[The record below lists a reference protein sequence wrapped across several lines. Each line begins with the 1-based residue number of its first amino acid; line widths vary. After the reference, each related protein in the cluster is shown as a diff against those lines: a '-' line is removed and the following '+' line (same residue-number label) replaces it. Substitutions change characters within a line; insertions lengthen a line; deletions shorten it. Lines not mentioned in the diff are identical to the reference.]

1 MAKRN
6 RITLKKFFVRGKM
19 PTEEH
24 FSDLIDSM
32 LNIVDEG
39 FEKTPK
45 NGLSLAPLDEEG
57 HVASIFQKIEDEE
70 SKWSITLEKG
80 TGKLVIRQFDGTPL
94 LVLSE
99 DGKVGIGT
107 EEPRFQLQTSETAG
121 FYGRAG
127 TFTAGE
133 VPADS
138 YWHNVTDPLDGC
150 YAFEVMAGCGKQQ
163 YGKYAL
169 LVATAVQCFGA
180 HPRIRKTQSFYGSR
194 FNKIM
199 IRWRKVNGKSI
210 LQMKTR
216 YNYGPGILISYNI
229 SSLWDN
235 HGMFRNQI
243 LNPADGQ

>member
-6 RITLKKFFVRGKM
+6 RITLKNFFVRGKM

-24 FSDLIDSM
+24 FADLIDSM

-57 HVASIFQKIEDEE
+57 HVTSFFQKIDDEK
-70 SKWSITLEKG
+70 SKWSITLDKESG
-80 TGKLVIRQFDGTPL
+80 NLVVRKWDGSEMV
-94 LVLSE
+94 VLSQ
-99 DGKVGIGT
+99 DGKVGIDSGI
-107 EEPRFQLQTSETAG
+107 PQYQFQTSQTAG

-127 TFTAGE
+127 TYASGE
-133 VPADS
+133 APADS
-138 YWHNVTDPLDGC
+138 HWQNVMETDEGC
-150 YAFEVMAGCGKQQ
+150 FAFEIIAGCGKQQ

-169 LVATAVQCFGA
+169 VVATAIHCFGA
-180 HPRIRKTQSFYGSR
+180 HPRIRKTQSHYGSR

-199 IRWRKVNGKSI
+199 LRWRKINGKVV

-216 YNYGPGILISYNI
+216 YDYGYGIMIRYNI
-229 SSLWDN
+229 SSLWDDN
-235 HGMFRNQI
+235 KMFKSNNIDKVR
-243 LNPADGQ
+243 GQ